1 MTCPKSRTPNTHR
14 TPYYPEIPMRVY
26 DWPIIP
32 PPRPPRS
39 WWGEAQ
45 RAVLIGAL
53 AAIGLL
59 EILGY

>member
-1 MTCPKSRTPNTHR
+1 
-14 TPYYPEIPMRVY
+14 MRVY

-32 PPRPPRS
+32 QPRPPRS
-39 WWGEAQ
+39 WWAEAQ

-59 EILGY
+59 EMLGY

>member
-1 MTCPKSRTPNTHR
+1 
-14 TPYYPEIPMRVY
+14 MRVY

-53 AAIGLL
+53 AAIGVL
-59 EILGY
+59 EMLGY